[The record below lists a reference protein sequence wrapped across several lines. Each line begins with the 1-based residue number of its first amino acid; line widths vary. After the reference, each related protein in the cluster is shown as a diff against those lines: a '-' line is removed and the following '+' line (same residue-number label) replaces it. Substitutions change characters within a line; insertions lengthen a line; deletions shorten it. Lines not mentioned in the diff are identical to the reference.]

1 MEIRAGA
8 KAPALSGKRGK
19 SEGKEGEMSKNVE
32 KLGDNFWEKMVIL
45 SCAECLIMIHYRWL
59 IEEYPGKGTYNN
71 CCVVSREEL

>member
-1 MEIRAGA
+1 
-8 KAPALSGKRGK
+8 
-19 SEGKEGEMSKNVE
+19 MSKNVE

-71 CCVVSREEL
+71 CCAVSREEL